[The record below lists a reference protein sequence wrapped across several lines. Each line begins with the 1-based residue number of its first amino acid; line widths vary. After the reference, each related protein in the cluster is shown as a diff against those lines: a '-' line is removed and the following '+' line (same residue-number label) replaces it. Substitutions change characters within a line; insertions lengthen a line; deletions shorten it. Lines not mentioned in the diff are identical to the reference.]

1 MKISYN
7 ELPFWQLK
15 GQSTHQYQRWLWGV
29 PIRKQ
34 HCSRWQHEVAGEAVR
49 YYCLCPT
56 SMQLMKEEEND
67 VLHFFPYSLQD
78 SFVSQYIQQHV
89 YRPEIIE
96 WLFYFTFNFCF
107 ILKYSS
113 LTMLC
118 RFQVY
123 GQVIQLYIYMHLF
136 FIKFFSHLKITIS
149 QLLHGIEQSSLC
161 YTIGPC
167 WFSILSFLLECNCFT
182 MH

>member
-1 MKISYN
+1 MNCHSDNSKARALISTRDDCGVSPSESN
-7 ELPFWQLK
+7 VAQD
-15 GQSTHQYQRWLWGV
+15 GNMRW
-29 PIRKQ
+29 P
-34 HCSRWQHEVAGEAVR
+34 AEAVM
-49 YYCLCPT
+49 YYCLCRT
-56 SMQLMKEEEND
+56 SMQLMKEEENS

-89 YRPEIIE
+89 YWPETIG

-167 WFSILSFLLECNCFT
+167 WFSILSFLLEL
-182 MH
+182 